1 MICLTHYNPS
11 LRVGQYQF
19 SSGIYFLLF
28 TSFAVILCL
37 LLSVW
42 QWQRGAAANERYL
55 LQTEKNLYAAV
66 TLYNHPNEYQKVKI
80 KGSIEAHYLL
90 DNRSKERQPGR
101 EVLVDVRLV
110 AEGLSYDRVLVNI
123 GWQPLTVDL
132 ELTHTLPEFI
142 SIEGM
147 TKLPREGFMLQ
158 DPLLDPSWPSLLQH
172 IDLDLLGDHWEKT
185 YYPAVIYSLTPV
197 SGWSLPEV
205 VFKNKY
211 HMHLG
216 YAMQWALIGIAC
228 LLLFMKISISRVD
241 DENKQ
246 KLAA

>member
-1 MICLTHYNPS
+1 MICLTHYNLS
-11 LRVGQYQF
+11 LRAGQYQF

-37 LLSVW
+37 VLSVW
-42 QWQRGAAANERYL
+42 QWQRGVSANERYL
-55 LQTEKNLYAAV
+55 LQQEKNQYSAV
-66 TLYNHPNEYQKVKI
+66 NLSNHPHEYQKVEI

-90 DNRSKERQPGR
+90 DNRSKEHRPGR
-101 EVLVDVRLV
+101 EVLVDVKLA
-110 AEGLSYDRVLVNI
+110 AENLPYDRVLVNI

-142 SIEGM
+142 AIDGM
-147 TKLPREGFMLQ
+147 TKMPREGFMLQ

-172 IDLDLLGDHWEKT
+172 IDLNLLGDHWGQA

-205 VFKNKY
+205 HFKNKY

-228 LLLFMKISISRVD
+228 LILFMKISISRVN
-241 DENKQ
+241 DENQ
-246 KLAA
+246 QELAA